1 MVKPYIQVY
10 VYSVYHFTSICNI
23 HTCVYL
29 EICTSL
35 CSWNSYNPHIY
46 IVSMHILMY
55 IVTYYIQIQ
64 YVCVCVSMSMCA
76 KSIWTIL
83 ADRSHLPGSSCRF
96 LRVRRGATKALVVH
110 RERFGDKS
118 IHISIYSHILSI
130 KCIRWGAITS
140 LPMTRGFYICFT
152 RDMYGGFLF
161 PYRLLL

>member
-1 MVKPYIQVY
+1 
-10 VYSVYHFTSICNI
+10 
-23 HTCVYL
+23 
-29 EICTSL
+29 
-35 CSWNSYNPHIY
+35 
-46 IVSMHILMY
+46 MY
-55 IVTYYIQIQ
+55 IDI
-64 YVCVCVSMSMCA
+64 VCVCVSMSMCA